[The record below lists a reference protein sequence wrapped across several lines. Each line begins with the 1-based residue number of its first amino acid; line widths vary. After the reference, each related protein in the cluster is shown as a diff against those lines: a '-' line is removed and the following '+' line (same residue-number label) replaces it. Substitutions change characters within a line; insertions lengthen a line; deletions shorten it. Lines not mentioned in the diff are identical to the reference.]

1 MWALCQVLPQ
11 YGGIPSNGRRGN
23 NLWTH
28 CLQQQLQLAMMVRVH
43 MVIVWSVQERYTVIR
58 NEDTLAHAVLAPRVC

>member
-1 MWALCQVLPQ
+1 MWALCQVFPQ
-11 YGGIPSNGRRGN
+11 YGGIPSNGCRGN

-43 MVIVWSVQERYTVIR
+43 MVIIWSVQERYTVIR
-58 NEDTLAHAVLAPRVC
+58 NEDTLAHGVLAPRVC